1 MKLGQKFA
9 YEHGITFQSDQ
20 RMHILIYQTK
30 EMFNYIGFCFVLKSP
45 PSCVTQH
52 LKQVS
57 TVEDDRV
64 SAQHLVRSSYM
75 DVRLL
80 SKLIKNHTYYYT

>member
-9 YEHGITFQSDQ
+9 HEHGITFQSDQ
-20 RMHILIYQTK
+20 RMHFLIYQT
-30 EMFNYIGFCFVLKSP
+30 EEEFNYVGFCFVLKSP
-45 PSCVTQH
+45 LRVTQH

-57 TVEDDRV
+57 TVEDDKV

-75 DVRLL
+75 DLRLL
-80 SKLIKNHTYYYT
+80 SKLIKNHTNYYT

>member
-9 YEHGITFQSDQ
+9 YEHGITFQPDQ
-20 RMHILIYQTK
+20 RMYILIYQT
-30 EMFNYIGFCFVLKSP
+30 EEVFDYIHRFSFVLKSP
-45 PSCVTQH
+45 LRVTQH

-57 TVEDDRV
+57 IVEDDRV
-64 SAQHLVRSSYM
+64 SAHLVRSSYM

-80 SKLIKNHTYYYT
+80 SKLFKNPTYYYT

>member
-1 MKLGQKFA
+1 MKLRQKFA

-20 RMHILIYQTK
+20 RMHILIYQT
-30 EMFNYIGFCFVLKSP
+30 EEVFNYIGFRFVLKSP
-45 PSCVTQH
+45 LRVTQH

-64 SAQHLVRSSYM
+64 SAQYLVRSSYM

>member
-20 RMHILIYQTK
+20 RMHIPIYQTK
-30 EMFNYIGFCFVLKSP
+30 EVFNYIGFCFVLKSP
-45 PSCVTQH
+45 PRVTQH

-64 SAQHLVRSSYM
+64 SAQYLISSYM
-75 DVRLL
+75 ED
-80 SKLIKNHTYYYT
+80 

>member
-20 RMHILIYQTK
+20 RMHILIYQT
-30 EMFNYIGFCFVLKSP
+30 EEVFFVLKP
-45 PSCVTQH
+45 PLRVTQH
-52 LKQVS
+52 LNQVS

-64 SAQHLVRSSYM
+64 SGHLVRSSYTWM
-75 DVRLL
+75 
-80 SKLIKNHTYYYT
+80 